1 MKLFFENKKLR
12 GLGYSVLRKQNTTI
26 PQLWLIAVKDL
37 LHHSSKKRK
46 DEANTSPQIMP
57 DTTQSLTLR
66 LCRHIA
72 PGRTRRQVQGRR
84 KPLQKK
90 AQDTAISPYWE
101 LSLTVKYLL

>member
-12 GLGYSVLRKQNTTI
+12 GLGYSVLRKQNTAI

-46 DEANTSPQIMP
+46 DKANTSPQIMP
-57 DTTQSLTLR
+57 DTTQSLTSR

-72 PGRTRRQVQGRR
+72 PGRTRRRVQGRR
-84 KPLQKK
+84 NPLQKN
-90 AQDTAISPYWE
+90 AS
-101 LSLTVKYLL
+101 